1 MEWLNERLINAG
13 QAMIKEKFPHE
24 FGLQEDVGKSD
35 TGTFEEEDG
44 NFVQILNCHN
54 THWICVINIDCKSNE
69 VKVYD
74 GMFIGNIPMSTK
86 EVVASPVNPSQRY
99 LYLTFPDVQQQV

>member
-13 QAMIKEKFPHE
+13 QVMIKEKFPHE
-24 FGLQEDVGKSD
+24 FGLQDVGKSD

-44 NFVQILNCHN
+44 NFVQILNCH
-54 THWICVINIDCKSNE
+54 WICVTNIDFKSNE

-74 GMFIGNIPMSTK
+74 SMFTGNIPMSTK
-86 EVVASPVNPSQRY
+86 EVVASLVNLS
-99 LYLTFPDVQQQV
+99 